1 MNLKISQRITN
12 PTRKRGY
19 YVLHRQNVLFPC
31 LRVGLV
37 LFAIA
42 LTSPLFAAD
51 DPPPAGPI
59 VAHPAAIEFRQHR
72 QVQSLQLLGSTAD
85 GYSLDLRTPAQ
96 LTIADPK
103 IAVIDDKGLI
113 RPLASGQTN
122 LTAVVAGQMLNVPI
136 KVTLPP
142 AKPPQSFRHEV
153 MPVLSK
159 SGCNM
164 GACHGYSLG
173 KNGFKLSLRGADPE
187 LDYASISKEFF
198 GRRVNL
204 GVPEAS
210 LVVAKARG
218 DMPHEGGVRFK
229 KGSLANDI
237 LVSWVKQGTPSDLA
251 DPNRV
256 IGIKLIPDKLVL
268 RPGQKHRL
276 QLIATY
282 TDGTTADV
290 TRMGIFTANNNQ
302 YADVDVEGM
311 VLAGDSGET
320 AIMARYERTF
330 AATGVIVLGTE
341 SNFTPS
347 PVPENL
353 VDKPIVEKLNRL
365 KIVPSA
371 LAGDEEFLRRVYI
384 DLIGVQP
391 KPEEI
396 KAFVANADPQ
406 KREKTVDL
414 LLERPEFVD
423 HWSLKWGDLLQNSRN
438 AVSSPGV
445 FLFREFLRNSVSSN
459 MPLDEFCRKILTA
472 RGGAAD
478 DPASAFFAVSKDT
491 NETVERTTQVF
502 CGVRMLCA
510 RCHTHP
516 LENWTQADYYGVGS
530 FFSQVSVRPDPRLPG
545 IGNAKMVQVNLA
557 GGFATNPRSGQA
569 QTPKFLGGP
578 VPELAANS
586 DRREAYAKWLTAPE
600 NPFFARGIVNR
611 IWSYFYHRG
620 IIEPVD
626 DIRSTNPP
634 INPALL
640 EALTKDFIEHK
651 FDVRHLMRRIVT
663 SQTYQRTSIPTPSNK
678 SDQLNFSHSIP
689 RRVPAEAL
697 LDCLVQASGVPENI
711 GGAPG
716 GFRAA
721 QLPDA
726 NVTSDFLSLFG
737 KPQRMEACECE
748 RDNTSNMLQALHFL
762 NGNSILGRVQNPAAR
777 PALLFA
783 QKLPDDQLV
792 TELYQWSIARSPS
805 AAELKL
811 GIEFLGSYG
820 DKKNEAAQDLMWAL
834 LNSKDFLLVH

>member
-1 MNLKISQRITN
+1 MNISNSWPASTN
-12 PTRKRGY
+12 PKRERGR
-19 YVLHRQNVLFPC
+19 VVFLPR
-31 LRVGLV
+31 LRFGLV
-37 LFAIA
+37 LSVLA
-42 LTSPLFAAD
+42 LAVPLLAAD
-51 DPPPAGPI
+51 DPPPVGPI
-59 VAHPAAIEFRQHR
+59 TAHPATILLRHQR
-72 QVQSLQLLGSTAD
+72 QVQSLQLLGASAD
-85 GYSLDLRTPAQ
+85 AYSLDLRTPAQ

-103 IAVIDDKGLI
+103 IAILDDKGLI
-113 RPLASGQTN
+113 RPVANGDTN
-122 LTAVVAGQMLNVPI
+122 LTAVVAGQTLTVPI

-142 AKPPQSFRHEV
+142 AEPPRSFRHEV

-159 SGCNM
+159 SGCNS

-173 KNGFKLSLRGADPE
+173 KNGFKLSLRGSDPE
-187 LDYASISKEFF
+187 LDYNAISKEFF
-198 GRRVNL
+198 GRRVNI

-210 LVVAKARG
+210 LIIAKARG
-218 DMPHEGGVRFK
+218 DMAHEGGVRFK
-229 KGSLANDI
+229 KDSLAHDV
-237 LVSWVKQGTPSDLA
+237 LVSWVKQGTPSDLP

-290 TRMGIFTANNNQ
+290 TRMGIFTANNNLF
-302 YADVDVEGM
+302 AEVDVGGT
-311 VLAGDSGET
+311 VVAGDAGET

-330 AATGVIVLGTE
+330 AATGVMVLGTE
-341 SNFTPS
+341 SGFTPT

-353 VDKPIVEKLNRL
+353 VDKPIIEKLNRL
-365 KIVPSA
+365 KIAPSP
-371 LAGDEEFLRRVYI
+371 LAGDEEFLRRVYL

-406 KREKTVDL
+406 KREKTVNA

-445 FLFREFLRNSVSSN
+445 FLFREFLRDAVSAN
-459 MPLDEFCRKILTA
+459 MPLDDFCRKILTA

-491 NETVERTTQVF
+491 NDTVERTTQVF

-516 LENWTQADYYGVGS
+516 LENWTQADYYGVAS
-530 FFSQVSVRPDPRLPG
+530 FFSQVSSRPDPRLPG
-545 IGNAKMVQVNLA
+545 IGNAKLVQVNLA
-557 GGFATNPRSGQA
+557 GGFATNPRSAQA
-569 QTPKFLGGP
+569 QPPKFLGGE
-578 VPELAANS
+578 VPNLQANV
-586 DRREAYAKWLTAPE
+586 DRREAYAKWLTGAE
-600 NPFFARGIVNR
+600 NPFFARGVVNR

-640 EALTKDFIEHK
+640 EALTKDFVEHK

-663 SQTYQRTSIPTPSNK
+663 SQTYQRTSVPTPSNK
-678 SDQLNFSHSIP
+678 NDQLNFSHSIP
-689 RRVPAEAL
+689 RRVPAE
-697 LDCLVQASGVPENI
+697 
-711 GGAPG
+711 
-716 GFRAA
+716 RAA
-721 QLPDA
+721 
-726 NVTSDFLSLFG
+726 
-737 KPQRMEACECE
+737 
-748 RDNTSNMLQALHFL
+748 
-762 NGNSILGRVQNPAAR
+762 
-777 PALLFA
+777 
-783 QKLPDDQLV
+783 
-792 TELYQWSIARSPS
+792 
-805 AAELKL
+805 
-811 GIEFLGSYG
+811 
-820 DKKNEAAQDLMWAL
+820 
-834 LNSKDFLLVH
+834 

>member
-1 MNLKISQRITN
+1 MDTMNRTS
-12 PTRKRGY
+12 PTRKRGRDSLSRY
-19 YVLHRQNVLFPC
+19 KTQNPR

-37 LFAIA
+37 LIA
-42 LTSPLFAAD
+42 LAFSRCTAIAAD

-59 VAHPAAIEFRQHR
+59 TAHPAAIELRHHR
-72 QVQSLQLLGSTAD
+72 QVQSLQLLGASTDA
-85 GYSLDLRTPAQ
+85 YSLDMRSQAQ
-96 LTIADPK
+96 LTIVDPK
-103 IAVIDDKGLI
+103 IAVLDDKGLI
-113 RPLASGQTN
+113 RPVANGDTQ
-122 LTAVVAGQMLNVPI
+122 LTAVVAGQTLTIPI
-136 KVTLPP
+136 KVQLPP
-142 AKPPQSFRHEV
+142 AELPRSFRHEV

-159 SGCNM
+159 AGCNS

-173 KNGFKLSLRGADPE
+173 KNGFKLSLRGSDPE
-187 LDYASISKEFF
+187 LDYAAISKEYF
-198 GRRVNL
+198 GRRVNI

-210 LVVAKARG
+210 LLIAKPNGA
-218 DMPHEGGVRFK
+218 MPHEGGVRFK
-229 KGSLANDI
+229 RDSPLNDV
-237 LVSWVKQGTPSDLA
+237 LLSWVKQGTPSDMA

-256 IGIKLIPDKLVL
+256 VGIKLIPDKLVL

-276 QLIATY
+276 QLMATY
-282 TDGTTADV
+282 TDGTIADV
-290 TRMGIFTANNNQ
+290 TRMGIFTANNNL
-302 YADVDVEGM
+302 YAEVDGEGLI
-311 VLAGDSGET
+311 VAGDAGET

-330 AATGVIVLGTE
+330 AATGVMVLGTE
-341 SNFTPS
+341 SGFTPT

-365 KIVPSA
+365 KIVPSP
-371 LAGDEEFLRRVYI
+371 LAGDEEFLRRVHL
-384 DLIGVQP
+384 DLIGLQP

-396 KAFVANADPQ
+396 RAFVANADPQ
-406 KREKTVDL
+406 KREKSIDA

-445 FLFREFLRNSVSSN
+445 FLFREFLRDAVSAN

-491 NETVERTTQVF
+491 NDTVERTTQVF

-516 LENWTQADYYGVGS
+516 LENWTQADYYGVAS
-530 FFSQVSVRPDPRLPG
+530 FFSQVSSRPDPRLPG
-545 IGNAKMVQVNLA
+545 VGNAKLVQVNHA
-557 GGFATNPRSGQA
+557 AGFATNPRSGQA
-569 QTPKFLGGP
+569 QTPKFLGGG
-578 VPELAANS
+578 VPELAANV

-600 NPFFARGIVNR
+600 NPFFARGVVNR
-611 IWSYFYHRG
+611 IWSYFFHRG

-651 FDVRHLMRRIVT
+651 FDLRHLMRRIVT
-663 SQTYQRTSIPTPSNK
+663 SQTYQRTSVPTPSNQ

-726 NVTSDFLSLFG
+726 NVDSPFLSLFG

-777 PALLFA
+777 PATLFA

-792 TELYQWSIARSPS
+792 MELYLWSIARSPS

-811 GIEFLGSYG
+811 GVEFLASYA